1 MQAILNFFSKTVA
14 VFLVLAITMLSS
26 ETWAQSNLR
35 IFDVPG
41 GGNNG
46 TNQTDEGSN
55 NSTIYI
61 VGGLVIAGILAYA
74 LFFKEKKADTDTTA
88 SLSSPSDY
96 SNISRFDSFEEEFQT
111 AKEEIPVD
119 IFLGVNNDKAI
130 LNNKI
135 YQLGLRVK
143 F

>member
-1 MQAILNFFSKTVA
+1 
-14 VFLVLAITMLSS
+14 MLSS

>member
-1 MQAILNFFSKTVA
+1 MQTILNFFSKTVA

-46 TNQTDEGSN
+46 TNQTDEGN
-55 NSTIYI
+55 DNSTIYI

>member
-1 MQAILNFFSKTVA
+1 M
-14 VFLVLAITMLSS
+14 LAITMLSS

>member
-61 VGGLVIAGILAYA
+61 VGGLLIAGILAYA

>member
-1 MQAILNFFSKTVA
+1 MAFAFVQHILFRLGAPVRR
-14 VFLVLAITMLSS
+14 L
-26 ETWAQSNLR
+26 
-35 IFDVPG
+35 
-41 GGNNG
+41 
-46 TNQTDEGSN
+46 
-55 NSTIYI
+55 
-61 VGGLVIAGILAYA
+61 
-74 LFFKEKKADTDTTA
+74 KKADTDTTA

>member
-1 MQAILNFFSKTVA
+1 MQTILNFFSKTVA

>member
-1 MQAILNFFSKTVA
+1 VQAILNFFSKTVA

-61 VGGLVIAGILAYA
+61 VGGLLIAGILAYA

>member
-1 MQAILNFFSKTVA
+1 MQTILNFFFKTVA

-46 TNQTDEGSN
+46 TNQTDEGN
-55 NSTIYI
+55 DNSTIYI

>member
-1 MQAILNFFSKTVA
+1 MQTILNFFFKTVA